1 MASDGANEEPYA
13 SEYAGKGS
21 PNNSDNDEG
30 TNVEHNASVTKL
42 LTTQG
47 IRDSNESTNA
57 DVENTVAMD
66 TLKQLNTLLM
76 QKEKRPLTQEERDQL
91 AGLVERGL
99 DILDLMSEGDA
110 ESAPPQETRRA
121 DGSSSACPLDMED
134 GNRKNSTGY
143 GPRYAQPNRRRRDCG
158 KSTPSKIHGR
168 GGLRCHGLGCNKP
181 RKLCARIGGVWRPY
195 DIRF

>member
-47 IRDSNESTNA
+47 SRDSNESTNA
-57 DVENTVAMD
+57 DAENAVAME
-66 TLKQLNTLLM
+66 TLKQLNALLM
-76 QKEKRPLTQEERDQL
+76 QKDKRPLTQEERDQL

-99 DILDLMSEGDA
+99 DVLDLLSAGDA
-110 ESAPPQETRRA
+110 ESAPPQETRPA
-121 DGSSSACPLDMED
+121 DGSSNERPLDMED
-134 GNRKNSTGY
+134 EDRKTLMTDNFMSPHKYKIAPLLVPGTGSL
-143 GPRYAQPNRRRRDCG
+143 RRR
-158 KSTPSKIHGR
+158 H
-168 GGLRCHGLGCNKP
+168 N
-181 RKLCARIGGVWRPY
+181 
-195 DIRF
+195 